1 VDDSRVT
8 SHESRVQSQDSP
20 FGSIHDSR
28 LQTRDLVTMP
38 IFTTQHENGIALV
51 TFDLAGESVN
61 KLSSAAR
68 LELEALLNQ
77 LRDDGGTRA
86 IVLIS
91 GKADNFIAGADIE
104 EFTAL
109 TTQAQAER
117 LSFEGQETVS
127 RVETFHK
134 PIVAAIN
141 GACLGGGLELALA
154 CHYRIATDHPKTQL
168 GLPEVQLG
176 LIPGA
181 GGCQRLPRLIGA
193 RAALDMILTG
203 RTERAAKA
211 LRLGL
216 VDEVVPPSILRQ
228 TAIAAADR
236 LVREGLPKRTATG
249 GLPGLV
255 LDRTSAG
262 RRLVYRESRKQILK
276 KNGGHYPAPFAALE
290 AVRVG
295 LEQGVAAGLAEE
307 HRAFGQLAVGD
318 VSRRLV
324 QIFFATTALKK
335 DDGVPPGKA
344 TPRQIRRLGVVGSG
358 FMGAGIAGTAVL
370 NVEIDTRLKDADLD
384 RVGKGLRAAD
394 ALLTER
400 LKRRRISRSQ
410 YDRLSGLLSGSVDFS
425 GFSRA
430 DLVIEAVFEDLDTK
444 RRVLAEVEEH
454 VRPDTIFA
462 TNTST
467 IPIRQIAARARRPER
482 VLGMHFFSP
491 VEKMPLLEVIPTLA
505 SAPDMVVTAVRF
517 GRRMG
522 KTVIVVADRPGF
534 WVNRIL
540 SPYLNEAGHLLQEG
554 VPIGLIDRVMTSF
567 GFPVGPVAL
576 LDEVGLDVAEKAG
589 GVMHEAFGERMKPA
603 GALGRLIGGS
613 RLGRKNGRGFYQYKE
628 GHKAGPDNGVY
639 ALLNVRPVDADP
651 ELVQRRLVYSML
663 NEAALA
669 SAEDVVRSPRD
680 GDIGAIFGIGF
691 PAFRGGPLRMID
703 DLSAAGVVETLYQLQ
718 EQFGERFRPAASLLE
733 MARGSRRYY
742 PA

>member
-1 VDDSRVT
+1 MSA
-8 SHESRVQSQDSP
+8 
-20 FGSIHDSR
+20 
-28 LQTRDLVTMP
+28 
-38 IFTTQHENGIALV
+38 FTTTNENGIAVV
-51 TFDLAGESVN
+51 TFDLPGEPVN
-61 KLSSAAR
+61 KLTAAVR
-68 LELEALLNQ
+68 VELEALLIGF
-77 LRDDGGTRA
+77 RDDPATRA

-91 GKADNFIAGADIE
+91 GKPDNFIAGADIE

-109 TTQAQAER
+109 TSQDSAER

-127 RVETFHK
+127 RVETSHK
-134 PIVAAIN
+134 PIVAAIH

-193 RAALDMILTG
+193 RAALDMILAG
-203 RTERAAKA
+203 KSERATKA

-228 TAIAAADR
+228 VAVAAADR
-236 LVREGLPKRTATG
+236 LAREGLPKRANKG
-249 GLPGLV
+249 GMPGLV
-255 LDRTSAG
+255 LDHTSAG
-262 RRLVYRESRKQILK
+262 RRLVYRAARKQVLK
-276 KNGGHYPAPFAALE
+276 KTGGHYPAPLAALE

-307 HRAFGQLAVGD
+307 HRAFGELAVGD
-318 VSRRLV
+318 VSRKLV

-335 DDGVPPGKA
+335 DDGVPPGSA
-344 TPRQIRRLGVVGSG
+344 TPRQIRRLGIVGSG

-370 NVEIDTRLKDADLD
+370 NVEVDTRLKDSDLT
-384 RVGKGLRAAD
+384 RVGKGLKAATKILD
-394 ALLTER
+394 DR
-400 LKRRRISRSQ
+400 LEKRRLTRSQ
-410 YDRLSGLLSGSVDFS
+410 YERLRALLSGSADYS

-430 DLVIEAVFEDLDTK
+430 DLVIEAVFEDVEVK
-444 RRVLAEVEEH
+444 RKVLAEVENL
-454 VRPDTIFA
+454 VRPEAIFA

-467 IPIRQIAARARRPER
+467 IPIQRIAEHARRPER

-491 VEKMPLLEVIPTLA
+491 VERMPLLEIIPT
-505 SAPDMVVTAVRF
+505 SATSPDSIVTAVRF

-554 VPIGLIDRVMTSF
+554 VPIEVIDKTMTAF

-589 GVMHEAFGERMKPA
+589 SVMHESFGERMKPA
-603 GALGRLIGGS
+603 GALGRMLGAT
-613 RLGRKNGRGFYQYKE
+613 RLGRKNGRGFYRYQQ
-628 GHKAGPDNGVY
+628 GHKAGVDKSVY
-639 ALLNVRPVDADP
+639 PLLGVRPSGADP
-651 ELVQRRLVYSML
+651 DLVQRRLVYSML

-669 SAEDVVRSPRD
+669 CAENVVRSPRD
-680 GDIGAIFGIGF
+680 ADIGAVFGIGF

-703 DLSAAGVVETLYQLQ
+703 DVGPGRVVEILYQLQ
-718 EQFGERFRPAASLLE
+718 EQFGERFRPAPTLIE
-733 MARGSRRYY
+733 MSRRSGRYY